1 MPISVQEQKDKPSK
15 IYTYQQ
21 PVPKLKKNAY
31 LFGYFCGNV
40 GDLKKKIKKSN
51 VWFVYNLTMFW
62 VSGGEKEFVKKKIQ
76 IKA

>member
-21 PVPKLKKNAY
+21 PVPKLKNAY
-31 LFGYFCGNV
+31 YLDIFVVVLVDLMFGLSIIWLYTCFG
-40 GDLKKKIKKSN
+40 
-51 VWFVYNLTMFW
+51 